1 MAGNITVGAP
11 DSDDLHT
18 EDHIKSDGY
27 LGLQARVQGLDC
39 NLFLPRINTKSTKS
53 ADKLACH
60 FTACIAST
68 STQTSV
74 SVYSKPSNDQP
85 ALDRLLK

>member
-1 MAGNITVGAP
+1 MAGSIAVGAP

-18 EDHIKSDGY
+18 ENHIKSDGY
-27 LGLQARVQGLDC
+27 LRLQARVQGLAY
-39 NLFLPRINTKSTKS
+39 NLFLPIINTKSKES

-68 STQTSV
+68 STETSV
-74 SVYSKPSNDQP
+74 SVLSKQVMIS
-85 ALDRLLK
+85 LS